1 MAKLYFINEKTGR
14 KYQVLEFDRDAGTVR
29 LKGEMAE
36 FTERYDKTAFQQWGY
51 VLKQS

>member
-1 MAKLYFINEKTGR
+1 VAKTYFINEKTGR
-14 KYQVLEFDRDAGTVR
+14 KYQVLAFDQDAGTVR

-36 FTERYDKTAFQQWGY
+36 FTERYDKAAFQQWGY